1 MLDEGCSS
9 PPPLKQSTIM
19 SPQEAALGKK
29 SHWSQLEIT
38 GGVRHLSSSLWRLSH
53 LTALYINNNHL
64 TSLPPDI
71 ACLHRLEYLNLSCN
85 QLCTLPSEIGTV
97 VSLRELHLNENKL
110 SILPFELGKLFQ
122 LHTLGIEGNPLS
134 EDIYILHQ
142 EPEGTRKVLNY
153 LLDSLPVGPLQ
164 PFLRPWVTV
173 KSRNQLISTAT
184 LTVMCYNVLCDK
196 YATQQMYGYCPS
208 WALSWEYRKKGI
220 VEEITA
226 GDADIISLQEVET
239 EQYYNLFQ
247 DVLRPRGYDGYF
259 CAKSRSK
266 HVSERDRM
274 HVDGCAVFYKTEK
287 FTVVQKHMVEF
298 SQIALANSNG
308 SDDMLNR
315 VMTKDNVGV
324 AVLLEVNKE
333 MFTGGLKPVVDRQ
346 LILVANTHLH
356 WDPEYSDVKLI
367 QTMMFLSELKT
378 IAERASGVCWP
389 PTNSPPIPIVL
400 CADLNSLPDSG
411 VVEYLS
417 SGAVSEIH
425 TDLKQLTYSKC
436 LSNFSCSGKNGKPNG
451 NITHN
456 FHLKSAYESSL
467 MPYTNYTYFFKGMI
481 DYIFFSQSH
490 LSVLGLLG
498 APEGLWLSQNIVGC
512 PHPLVPSDHFSLL
525 VQLELHPPPAPAARP
540 IRRHG
545 GLQFLRKGRSLS
557 LQEGQGL
564 ENPVGSLLHWHGH
577 LDLRGQDGLYHRDH
591 QDLHQNHATSKPMSP
606 SEAGTQEQGTIKL
619 SLVNSDLWKAFYTS
633 GTEMVITKHG
643 RRMFPHCN
651 ISLSGLDPF
660 TNYVIMMDMVP
671 VDQFKYKWNKEE
683 WEVAGKAEPQPPAH
697 TYAHPDSPARGSH
710 WMKQSISF
718 LKAKLTNNTLDQH
731 GHIILHSMHRY
742 SPRFYV
748 VQADSAFTV
757 RWSPYQSF
765 SFPETHFT
773 TVTAYQ
779 NTKITKLKIDHN
791 PFAKGFRE
799 GGPHFQGKRCRPSK
813 TSKTAEET
821 RQIERD
827 AECKSPSGLQG
838 SMSAIKSE
846 KHHCPNSH
854 YSSSSVDQDPA
865 ESLHTDALDLSGQGH
880 GCEEQMVPASMAYQ
894 AYRLAEYRPPSP
906 HSDVDN
912 RLRSY
917 EAHVPDVAALP
928 EHHNHPSSR
937 DVSHQ
942 HPSAHHHLSA
952 PGQESWPHTAST
964 VATGTAKANAGLR
977 TSYPLYRPRPYPGDH
992 PEADPGRQFMVN
1004 SFTHSSPA
1012 ATFHPTAQHQRAHQP
1027 GYHHHHGNT
1036 VEWSQYPLFSYSSW

>member
-1 MLDEGCSS
+1 MCCIQMTHVAKWPQVPAPRSPSLLYQRASELPDQQPLSIYHFRTFPPAMSDERCPS
-9 PPPLKQSTIM
+9 PTPLKQSTIM
-19 SPQEAALGKK
+19 SPQDAATGKK

-71 ACLHRLEYLNLSCN
+71 ACLHRLEYLNVSCN

-110 SILPFELGKLFQ
+110 SVLPFELGNLFQ
-122 LHTLGIEGNPLS
+122 VHTLGIEGNPLS
-134 EDIYILHQ
+134 DDIYILHQ
-142 EPEGTRKVLNY
+142 EPEGTRRVLNY

-173 KSRNQLISTAT
+173 KPRNQLVSTAA

-239 EQYYNLFQ
+239 EQYYSLFQ
-247 DVLRPRGYDGYF
+247 EVLRPLGYDGYF

-266 HVSERDRM
+266 HVSERDRR

-378 IAERASGVCWP
+378 IAERASGVCWA
-389 PTNSPPIPIVL
+389 PTNCPPIPIVL

-451 NITHN
+451 SITHN
-456 FHLKSAYESSL
+456 FHLKSAYETSL
-467 MPYTNYTYFFKGMI
+467 MPFTNYTYFFKGMI

-498 APEGLWLSQNIVGC
+498 APEGPWLSQNIVGC

-525 VQLELHPPPAPAARP
+525 VQLELHPPPTPPPATRP

-545 GLQFLRKGRSLS
+545 GLQFLRKGRTLS
-557 LQEGQGL
+557 LQEAQGL
-564 ENPVGSLLHWHGH
+564 GNPVGALLHC
-577 LDLRGQDGLYHRDH
+577 
-591 QDLHQNHATSKPMSP
+591 AT
-606 SEAGTQEQGTIKL
+606 
-619 SLVNSDLWKAFYTS
+619 
-633 GTEMVITKHG
+633 
-643 RRMFPHCN
+643 
-651 ISLSGLDPF
+651 
-660 TNYVIMMDMVP
+660 
-671 VDQFKYKWNKEE
+671 
-683 WEVAGKAEPQPPAH
+683 
-697 TYAHPDSPARGSH
+697 
-710 WMKQSISF
+710 
-718 LKAKLTNNTLDQH
+718 
-731 GHIILHSMHRY
+731 
-742 SPRFYV
+742 
-748 VQADSAFTV
+748 
-757 RWSPYQSF
+757 
-765 SFPETHFT
+765 
-773 TVTAYQ
+773 
-779 NTKITKLKIDHN
+779 
-791 PFAKGFRE
+791 
-799 GGPHFQGKRCRPSK
+799 
-813 TSKTAEET
+813 
-821 RQIERD
+821 
-827 AECKSPSGLQG
+827 
-838 SMSAIKSE
+838 
-846 KHHCPNSH
+846 
-854 YSSSSVDQDPA
+854 
-865 ESLHTDALDLSGQGH
+865 
-880 GCEEQMVPASMAYQ
+880 
-894 AYRLAEYRPPSP
+894 
-906 HSDVDN
+906 
-912 RLRSY
+912 
-917 EAHVPDVAALP
+917 
-928 EHHNHPSSR
+928 
-937 DVSHQ
+937 
-942 HPSAHHHLSA
+942 
-952 PGQESWPHTAST
+952 
-964 VATGTAKANAGLR
+964 
-977 TSYPLYRPRPYPGDH
+977 
-992 PEADPGRQFMVN
+992 
-1004 SFTHSSPA
+1004 
-1012 ATFHPTAQHQRAHQP
+1012 
-1027 GYHHHHGNT
+1027 
-1036 VEWSQYPLFSYSSW
+1036 